1 MKVTWIGHASFL
13 VQCSPL
19 ADSAGRGINILL
31 DPVFSD
37 RTSPVSFIG
46 PKRYTPTPCTLEE
59 LCDRVPIDVVC
70 ISHNHYDHA
79 DVTTLKYLFERADQ
93 EGRAM
98 VCCAGLGNGR
108 WLTPLVP
115 DLAGR
120 EQRVRI
126 WEGDWW
132 DRVEVAL
139 GTGSK
144 NVSASVSSGKSSNES
159 TSETAEPQA
168 TTTTPQSQHQ
178 DSRVRITIT
187 PSQHASARSLFD
199 RDCDL
204 WCSYAIELPPYSES
218 LNSSSSTSS
227 SQTPFPKP
235 IGPRLFFAGDTAYR
249 TTFPNASKPHVDDL
263 SPSSREAYPACP
275 AFAQIG
281 QHVGPFDLAL
291 LPIGLTRPRA
301 FMSNVHADARDSVC
315 MHCDVRSMRSVGM
328 HWGTV
333 RGGISGQYEDVR
345 VPPREWEESAAE
357 GGLRW
362 RGNYRD
368 GRSTRVR
375 DGKEEGGGD
384 RGVRGEMKD
393 GGEDDDDDWEVGLMD
408 VGESLMV

>member
-13 VQCSPL
+13 VQCSPS

-37 RTSPVSFIG
+37 RTSPVSFFG

-59 LCDRVPIDVVC
+59 LCDHVPIDVVC

-79 DVTTLKYLFERADQ
+79 DVTTLRYLFEQADQ
-93 EGRAM
+93 EGREM
-98 VCCAGLGNGR
+98 VCCVGLGNGR
-108 WLTPLVP
+108 WLTPLIP
-115 DLAGR
+115 ELAGR
-120 EQRVRI
+120 EQRISI

-139 GTGSK
+139 GTRSN
-144 NVSASVSSGKSSNES
+144 NVSASESVKSSKES
-159 TSETAEPQA
+159 TSETAESQA
-168 TTTTPQSQHQ
+168 MPITTPQSQHH

-204 WCSYAIELPPYSES
+204 WCSYAIELPPYSDS
-218 LNSSSSTSS
+218 HNSSSTSS
-227 SQTPFPKP
+227 PTPTPSKPAGPKV
-235 IGPRLFFAGDTAYR
+235 FFAGDTAYR
-249 TTFPNASKPHVDDL
+249 TTFPTASKPHIDDL
-263 SPSSREAYPACP
+263 SPSSRETYPACP

-281 QHVGPFDLAL
+281 QHIGPFDLAL

-315 MHCDVRSMRSVGM
+315 MHADVRSLRSVGM

-362 RGNYRD
+362 RGNYRE

-375 DGKEEGGGD
+375 RDEKEEGGD
-384 RGVRGEMKD
+384 RGVWGEVED
-393 GGEDDDDDWEVGLMD
+393 GGEDNDDDWEVGLMD